1 MPPFCNSA
9 AVARLLQVFN
19 RYLHTGGEEKSVDRI
34 YKHAGMRH
42 EMSRCFFDSA
52 EWKQPGAPGVA
63 GQAMKLFY
71 NVDSRR
77 RFESA
82 VDGQRPEAA
91 LFHNLYPVASPS
103 LYRAAQKRRL
113 PVIQYLHNFR
123 PFCVSGTVYA
133 RGQILAEAL
142 RGNYWRE
149 VKFASWQDSV
159 VKSAVF
165 AVMLKCLHASGW
177 LGSVKAWVAISEFM
191 RERLVE
197 AGVPPGRIFAL
208 RHSWD
213 AMPAAPE
220 PEDAGYYLM
229 MSRLVEVKGI
239 APLLEAWQALRAELG
254 PRTPELRIAG
264 EGPLEPLVLAHAAA
278 NPSVKF
284 LGLISGEAKHEALLR
299 CRAMMAPSTWWE
311 PLGLVTY
318 EAYDYA
324 KPVLAARSGG
334 LAETVTDKVTGL
346 LHEPGKV
353 EAIVRDVL
361 AMEARGTEERQAMG
375 RAGRDWL
382 LREAGVKAWQDRFD
396 EIVSFATNPRER

>member
-1 MPPFCNSA
+1 MSL
-9 AVARLLQVFN
+9 LLQVFN

-34 YKHAGMRH
+34 YRHAGMRH

-52 EWKQPGAPGVA
+52 EWKQPGAPGMA
-63 GQAMKLFY
+63 GQAMRLFY
-71 NVDSRR
+71 NAESRL

-82 VDGQRPEAA
+82 IDEHRPEAA

-123 PFCVSGTVYA
+123 PFCVSGTVHA
-133 RGQILAEAL
+133 RGQILTEAL

-149 VKFASWQDSV
+149 VKFASWQDSA
-159 VKSAVF
+159 VKSAAF
-165 AVMLKCLHASGW
+165 AVMLKLLHASGW
-177 LGSVKAWVAISEFM
+177 LGSVKTWVAISEFM
-191 RERLVE
+191 RDRLVE
-197 AGVPPGRIFAL
+197 SGVPADRIFAL

-213 AMPAAPE
+213 AMSQAPVA
-220 PEDAGYYLM
+220 EDAGYYLIM
-229 MSRLVEVKGI
+229 CRLVEVKGI
-239 APLLEAWQALRAELG
+239 APLLEAWQALRGQLG
-254 PRTPELRIAG
+254 GRTPELHIAG
-264 EGPLEPLVLAHAAA
+264 EGPLAPLVRAHAAS

-284 LGLISGEAKHEALLR
+284 LGLISGQAKHEALTR
-299 CRAMMAPSTWWE
+299 CRAVMVPSTWWE

-334 LAETVTDKVTGL
+334 LTETVSNHVTGL
-346 LHEPGKV
+346 LHEPGNV
-353 EAIVRDVL
+353 NEIVRDVL
-361 AMEARGTEERQAMG
+361 AMEARNRDERHALG
-375 RAGRDWL
+375 SAGRDWL

-396 EIVSFATNPRER
+396 EIVDFAVRK

>member
-1 MPPFCNSA
+1 MS
-9 AVARLLQVFN
+9 RLLQVFN

-34 YKHAGMRH
+34 YKHAGARH

-52 EWKQPGAPGVA
+52 EWKQPGAPGMA

-71 NVDSRR
+71 NADSRR
-77 RFESA
+77 RFEAS
-82 VDGQRPEAA
+82 VVEHKPEAA

-103 LYRAAQKRRL
+103 LYRAAQQRHL

-133 RGQILAEAL
+133 RGQILNEAL

-149 VKFASWQDSV
+149 IRLASWQDSV

-165 AVMLKCLHASGW
+165 AMMLKLLHASGW

-191 RERLVE
+191 RDRLVE
-197 AGVPPGRIFAL
+197 AGVPVDRIFAL

-213 AMPAAPE
+213 AMPQAPE
-220 PEDAGYYLM
+220 AEDDGYYLIM
-229 MSRLVEVKGI
+229 ARLVEVKGI
-239 APLLEAWQALRAELG
+239 APLLDAWQALRNELG
-254 PRTPELRIAG
+254 EHTPELRIAG
-264 EGPLEPLVLAHAAA
+264 EGPLESLVRSHAAS

-284 LGLISGEAKHEALLR
+284 LGLISGEAKHQALLR
-299 CRAMMAPSTWWE
+299 CRAVMVPSTWWE

-324 KPVLAARSGG
+324 KPVLAARAGG
-334 LAETVTDKVTGL
+334 LTETVSNGVTGL
-346 LHEPGKV
+346 LHEPGV
-353 EAIVRDVL
+353 TDQIVRDVL
-361 AMEARGTEERQAMG
+361 SMESRNSDERRDMG
-375 RAGRDWL
+375 QAGRDWL
-382 LREAGVKAWQDRFD
+382 LRETSLNAWQDRFD
-396 EIVSFATNPRER
+396 GIVDFAIRATPRV

>member
-1 MPPFCNSA
+1 MNDMS
-9 AVARLLQVFN
+9 RLLQVFN

-34 YKHAGMRH
+34 FKHASQRH
-42 EMSRCFFDSA
+42 EVSRCFFDSA
-52 EWKQPGAPGVA
+52 EWKQPGAPGMA
-63 GQAMKLFY
+63 GQAMRLFY
-71 NVDSRR
+71 NADSRR

-82 VDGQRPEAA
+82 IDEHKPDAA
-91 LFHNLYPVASPS
+91 LFHSLYPVASPS
-103 LYRAAQKRRL
+103 LYRAAQKRGL

-123 PFCVSGTVYA
+123 PFCVSGTVHA

-149 VKFASWQDSV
+149 VKYASWQDSV

-165 AVMLKCLHASGW
+165 AVMLKLLHASGW
-177 LGSVKAWVAISEFM
+177 LNSVKAWIAISDFM
-191 RERLVE
+191 RDRLVE
-197 AGVPPGRIFAL
+197 SGVPAERIFAL

-213 AMPAAPE
+213 AMPQAPMA
-220 PEDAGYYLM
+220 EDAGYYLIM
-229 MSRLVEVKGI
+229 CRLVEVKGI
-239 APLLEAWQALRAELG
+239 APLLHAWQELRLQLG

-264 EGPLEPLVLAHAAA
+264 EGPLEPLVRAHADA

-284 LGLISGEAKHEALLR
+284 LGLINGEAKHEALLR
-299 CRAMMAPSTWWE
+299 CRAVMIPSTWWE

-334 LAETVTDKVTGL
+334 LTETVSNNVTGL

-353 EAIVRDVL
+353 DQIVCDVL
-361 AMEARGTEERQAMG
+361 AMEARSADQRQAMG
-375 RAGRDWL
+375 NAGREWL

-396 EIVSFATNPRER
+396 EILHHALRQD